1 MPRDS
6 REIGRKLA
14 MPKISDTWKPGFSTV
29 AAGKAFAT
37 GNYADGT
44 LNLVLALG
52 QAGYAIGKNYLPK
65 SVAGDLLGPRKE
77 GKESLRDSFGVE
89 AVILE
94 RGIQIVTALT
104 LLLGSGKEQGQTYE
118 AASSYFKLAWENLK
132 DAAVVGDSWLGTAA
146 DSYNALNAQQT
157 EWATIMEGLDLQVAA
172 LLQQNSDTLGNC
184 KITLTS
190 VRAFYTACIPVAAT
204 LRWAYGPAGEA
215 ISITFQ
221 WAMLLVGLPVALSA
235 CVVAF
240 TKAADNGA
248 ALQAVTAEYTAVAA
262 SATGTGSE
270 YAPPAEAPAPKSTVS
285 EFDEINAGSSAA
297 ASGGFGQGAA
307 LPAGTPSS
315 SPGAVSTGEAESP
328 SGDWSGAPSLEG
340 AVPQA
345 GGSPAYASPAVGR
358 MPSAVS
364 GAPTS
369 SPSPAAAGAKGTAAH
384 EPTADEEG
392 VLEGAATGAEAA
404 ERAPVGTPA
413 DGTESVHERVR

>member
-1 MPRDS
+1 
-6 REIGRKLA
+6 
-14 MPKISDTWKPGFSTV
+14 MPKVSDTWKPGFSTI

-65 SVAGDLLGPRKE
+65 SGVGDRLGPRKG

-118 AASSYFKLAWENLK
+118 AASSFFKLAWENLK
-132 DAAVVGDSWLGTAA
+132 DATVAGDYWSGTSA
-146 DSYNALNAQQT
+146 DAYNALNAQQI
-157 EWATIMEGLDLQVAA
+157 EWATIMEDLDLQVAA

-190 VRAFYTACIPVAAT
+190 VRAFFTACIPIAAT

-235 CVVAF
+235 CVFAF
-240 TKAADNGA
+240 TQAAENGV
-248 ALQAVTAEYTAVAA
+248 ALQAVTEGYTAVAA
-262 SATGTGSE
+262 SATVTGSE
-270 YAPPAEAPAPKSTVS
+270 YTPPAQAPAPKSRVS
-285 EFDEINAGSSAA
+285 GFDEINAGSAA
-297 ASGGFGQGAA
+297 TAPGGLGQRGA
-307 LPAGTPSS
+307 LPTGAPSS
-315 SPGAVSTGEAESP
+315 SAGAASTGEGESP
-328 SGDWSGAPSLEG
+328 SGGWPGAPSSEG

-345 GGSPAYASPAVGR
+345 GGSPAYTSAAVGR
-358 MPSAVS
+358 MPSAAS
-364 GAPTS
+364 GSQTS
-369 SPSPAAAGAKGTAAH
+369 SPSPAAGAKGTTAQEAA
-384 EPTADEEG
+384 AGEED
-392 VLEGAATGAEAA
+392 VLEGAATGAEVG

-413 DGTESVHERVR
+413 DSAEPARERVR